1 MTHQS
6 NSTSLL
12 PHRWVNLALVLVL
25 AALAAIAILPAY
37 LTGQWPWAHTPQVA
51 QIDQL
56 RTLQGK
62 GLELPGWQ
70 LTTAAPI
77 TINQRTWNL
86 GEYQAASPAIQAAP
100 VQQFAVLLHPQPWH
114 SDQPQLEWLD
124 LAGAQNWRIESRR
137 ELQVNSDAG
146 PVKARFLR
154 VSGDRQSFAVVQW
167 YAMPGGGHPSPSHWF
182 WADQWSQLTQ
192 RQLTPWVAVCLLL
205 PREPLGAIDTY
216 QPLASELTSLIQQR
230 LTETVFN

>member
-1 MTHQS
+1 MTTQPNSS
-6 NSTSLL
+6 NRL
-12 PHRWVNLALVLVL
+12 PSRWVNLTLVVVL
-25 AALAAIAILPAY
+25 AALAGIAILPAY
-37 LTGQWPWAHTPQVA
+37 LSGQWPWTVTPQVA

-56 RTLQGK
+56 RTLQRQ
-62 GLELPGWQ
+62 GLALPGWQ
-70 LTTAAPI
+70 LATVEPI
-77 TINQRTWNL
+77 PINRQTWTL
-86 GEYQAASPAIQAAP
+86 GEYRAASPAAQAAL

-114 SDQPQLEWLD
+114 SNQPQLEWIE

-137 ELQVNSDAG
+137 EIEVDSDAG

-192 RQLTPWVAVCLLL
+192 RQLTPWVAVCVLL
-205 PREPLGAIDTY
+205 PMQPLAAIDAY
-216 QPLASELTSLIQQR
+216 QPLASDLTSLIQQR